1 MIYHLASFPYKRD
14 VGPGVFDV
22 HSPNVP
28 SVEAMLYKIES
39 FSQTNILQGDACRIH
54 VNPDCGLKT
63 RKWREVLPA
72 LKRMVNAAKEAR
84 KRSQQI

>member
-28 SVEAMLYKIES
+28 SVEAILNKIES
-39 FSQTNILQGDACRIH
+39 FSETNILQ
-54 VNPDCGLKT
+54 DCGLKT
-63 RKWREVLPA
+63 RKWQEVLPA

-84 KRSQQI
+84 KRSKQN